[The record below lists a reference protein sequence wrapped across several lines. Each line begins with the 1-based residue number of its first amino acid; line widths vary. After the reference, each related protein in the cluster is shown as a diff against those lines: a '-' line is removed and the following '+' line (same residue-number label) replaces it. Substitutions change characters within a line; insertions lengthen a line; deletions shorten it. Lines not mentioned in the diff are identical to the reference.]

1 MGRSGYLFRIDT
13 STQESEAVKEVD
25 FAELGLRE
33 RSDIQEWVAG
43 HPGILGEDLLIIA
56 KEFSGFDK
64 TSERPDLLAV
74 DSDGSLVVIELKRD
88 DSGADAYWQAI
99 KYASYLGRASVTQV
113 IDILADYANVSKEEA
128 QDRLLEHLGTGGL
141 DSLNNN
147 QRIILASHRFA
158 PEVTSAAL
166 WLNGKVQGVSLI
178 TCVQLTPYRD
188 EKVSSLYLQ
197 SNTIIPL
204 PGEEDYVVQIGS
216 RKIEVSSSS
225 FADKLN
231 KTYARNQ
238 DDEVSRFLRK
248 AADLALRDLQGNVKP
263 DKSSRWAG
271 GWASGAWDHRYYRV
285 WYNRVPWLNWGM
297 SYGMRLYR
305 PEDDSGRWRVDVGL
319 EYYYASDELKAEL
332 DDRIAGLNL
341 HENQEIG
348 EDRLLVTYSRD
359 ALDDGFAGTLAEML
373 KRFIEAITPIV
384 DEFEGRRSEKDV

>member
-43 HPGILGEDLLIIA
+43 HPGILEEDLLIIA

-74 DSDGSLVVIELKRD
+74 DPDGNLVVIELKRD

-113 IDILADYANVSKEEA
+113 IDILADYENVSKEEA

-188 EKVSSLYLQ
+188 EKVNSLYLQ

-216 RKIEVSSSS
+216 RKIEVGSSS

-319 EYYYASDELKAEL
+319 EYYYASDELKDEL
-332 DDRIAGLNL
+332 DGRIGGLNL
-341 HENQEIG
+341 HENQETG

-359 ALDDGFAGTLAEML
+359 ALDDGFAGTLAGTL

>member
-13 STQESEAVKEVD
+13 STQEAEAVKEVD

>member
-1 MGRSGYLFRIDT
+1 MSSGGRLFRIDP
-13 STQESEAVKEVD
+13 STQKSEAVKEVD
-25 FAELGLRE
+25 FAELGLQE
-33 RSDIQEWVAG
+33 RKDIQEWVAG

-56 KEFSGFDK
+56 KEFSRFDK

-74 DSDGSLVVIELKRD
+74 DAAGNLVVIELKRD

-99 KYASYLGRASVTQV
+99 KYASYLGRASVEQV
-113 IDILADYANVSKEEA
+113 IDILADYAKMSKEDA
-128 QDRLLEHLGTGGL
+128 QARLLEHIDPGGL

-166 WLNGKVQGVSLI
+166 WLNGKVPGENLI

-188 EKVSSLYLQ
+188 EKMSSLYVQ

-204 PGEEDYVVQIGS
+204 PGEEDYIVQIGS
-216 RKIEVSSSS
+216 REIQVGSSS
-225 FADKLN
+225 FAEKLN

-238 DDEVSRFLRK
+238 DDEVSRFLKK

-263 DKSSRWAG
+263 DRSSRWAG
-271 GWASGAWDHRYYRV
+271 GWAGGAWDHRYYRV

-305 PEDDSGRWRVDVGL
+305 RENDSELWKVEVGL

-332 DDRIAGLNL
+332 DGRITGLNL

-348 EDRLLVTYSRD
+348 EDRLLVTYPSD
-359 ALDDGFAGTLAEML
+359 SLDDGFAGTLAGTL

-384 DEFEGRRSEKDV
+384 DEFEGRRSEKGV

>member
-285 WYNRVPWLNWGM
+285 WYNRVPWFNWGM

-332 DDRIAGLNL
+332 NDRIEGLNL